1 MSKYGDGGPF
11 PNRGQL
17 ISPPNSGGSN
27 GGMNGFPP
35 VARSVGGPSP
45 PPSIGRS
52 SNGTGMYARSESG
65 RSTKGEETEAI
76 LGEHYLALRRFLN
89 GRNGRTTGATAKAKD
104 KLLRLTGVQFVE
116 LSTDVYDELI
126 RPRQKLSSLGPD
138 RFQSLVTDVF
148 TELERRFP
156 NFVDG
161 DIPPRMSISRSG
173 TPANGLPPRNASRR
187 RPSDASSI
195 RQPGGTYPY
204 SIPPSP
210 SIPPGDF
217 GRPLQKQFQSNTIVP
232 NKSTMVEE
240 DDDADER
247 EPFAAISRAPTGLN
261 DPRSPDTQAS
271 PVQSE
276 SDKRLIEDYQIQVQ
290 ELREKLDGMEDTM
303 KKKEDEMNR
312 ILDDNRSRASAA
324 NMEKKEWDDLRVNL
338 ENKLA
343 EAQDLNESL
352 RDEIERMRSDHASE
366 TRELRNQLADMEN
379 RIDQERQNAA
389 ASTNS
394 SNADRELQRENREL
408 QDALREQQS
417 ITEEV
422 RRNAQEA
429 LREMRALSQQSTSA
443 YERQEDLERTV
454 DQLEQ
459 EVRDWRNRYTRAK
472 TQLRSMRA
480 SSLGLPAERD
490 ATKYL
495 RERGLTADNGL
506 IKDVHVTKFQVA
518 IDETLQLARTD
529 MPEKVMDA
537 MKAVIVG
544 VRRIT
549 KDIDETGAA
558 SRNDE
563 FAQQVSKAKGKV
575 SGAANAFITAAKNH
589 ANSAG
594 ISPVSILDAS
604 ASHLVAAVVELLQ
617 MVKMRPTP
625 AGELEDEDDDGTT
638 TPLGSNGGFFSP
650 QSSRQ
655 ESMTTQ
661 ESLAAPA
668 PPFRGLGGRLSADSS
683 AYSPVNSPRESRDQ
697 AFSRPPMNGINGMS
711 RIDEM
716 NGNGMNGNY
725 YDTNKNL
732 PAPPSNNYGN
742 LPSQYGRS
750 DDLKIYLEDQTAV
763 LVSSIQNLVGS
774 IRSNASIEQITDEID
789 AIDDVV
795 GRVINETQS
804 GGNGQMATRLEGSR
818 DKLLNANKQGQNIAA
833 KGKGPNDRE
842 WKMWTQNLPPI
853 AFELARE
860 MKELVQ
866 QVDQLALSNGDDFA

>member
-27 GGMNGFPP
+27 GGMNG
-35 VARSVGGPSP
+35 
-45 PPSIGRS
+45 
-52 SNGTGMYARSESG
+52 NGTGMYARSESG

-89 GRNGRTTGATAKAKD
+89 GRNARVTGATAKAKD

-116 LSTDVYDELI
+116 LSTDVYD
-126 RPRQKLSSLGPD
+126 D
-138 RFQSLVTDVF
+138 
-148 TELERRFP
+148 
-156 NFVDG
+156 
-161 DIPPRMSISRSG
+161 
-173 TPANGLPPRNASRR
+173 
-187 RPSDASSI
+187 SI
-195 RQPGGTYPY
+195 RQPGGAYAY
-204 SIPPSP
+204 SIPHPLAS
-210 SIPPGDF
+210 PGDF
-217 GRPLQKQFQSNTIVP
+217 GRPLQKQFQSNTIIP

-240 DDDADER
+240 DDDPADR
-247 EPFAAISRAPTGLN
+247 EPFAALSRAPTGLS

-276 SDKRLIEDYQIQVQ
+276 SDKRLIEDYQLQVQ
-290 ELREKLDGMEDTM
+290 ELREKLDGMEDSL
-303 KKKEDEMNR
+303 KKKDDEMNR
-312 ILDDNRSRASAA
+312 FLDDERSRASAS
-324 NMEKKEWDDLRVNL
+324 NMEKKEWDDLKFNL

-343 EAQDLNESL
+343 EAQDLNDSL
-352 RDEIERMRSDHASE
+352 RDEMERMRSDHASE
-366 TRELRNQLADMEN
+366 TRELRNQVADMED
-379 RIDQERQNAA
+379 RVEQERRNAA
-389 ASTNS
+389 ASSNS
-394 SNADRELQRENREL
+394 GNADRELQRENQEL
-408 QDALREQQS
+408 QEALREQQS

-422 RRNAQEA
+422 RRNAQDA
-429 LREMRALSQQSTSA
+429 LREMRMLSQQSSSS
-443 YERQEDLERTV
+443 YERQEEMERTV
-454 DQLEQ
+454 VQLEQ
-459 EVRDWRNRYTRAK
+459 DVREWRNRYTRAK

-506 IKDVHVTKFQVA
+506 IRDIHVTKFQVA
-518 IDETLQLARTD
+518 VDETLQLARTE
-529 MPEKVMDA
+529 MAEKVMDA

-549 KDIDETGAA
+549 KDIDETGATA
-558 SRNDE
+558 RNDD
-563 FAQQVSKAKGKV
+563 FAQQISKTKTKV

-625 AGELEDEDDDGTT
+625 AGELEDEDDDGIA
-638 TPLGSNGGFFSP
+638 LGTR
-650 QSSRQ
+650 SSI
-655 ESMTTQ
+655 
-661 ESLAAPA
+661 PG
-668 PPFRGLGGRLSADSS
+668 PGGRLSVDSS

-697 AFSRPPMNGINGMS
+697 AFSRPPANG
-711 RIDEM
+711 M
-716 NGNGMNGNY
+716 NGNGMNGANGNNNY

-732 PAPPSNNYGN
+732 P
-742 LPSQYGRS
+742 L
-750 DDLKIYLEDQTAV
+750 DDLKLYLEDQTAV

-774 IRSNASIEQITDEID
+774 IRGNASIEQITDEIG
-789 AIDDVV
+789 AIDEVV
-795 GRVINETQS
+795 GTVIGETQS
-804 GGNGQMATRLEGSR
+804 TGNGQLVERLEGSR
-818 DKLLNANKQGQNIAA
+818 NKLVNASRQGQSIAA
-833 KGKGPNDRE
+833 KGKGPSDRE

-860 MKELVQ
+860 MKDLVQ
-866 QVDQLALSNGDDFA
+866 QVDQLAYSNGNDFA